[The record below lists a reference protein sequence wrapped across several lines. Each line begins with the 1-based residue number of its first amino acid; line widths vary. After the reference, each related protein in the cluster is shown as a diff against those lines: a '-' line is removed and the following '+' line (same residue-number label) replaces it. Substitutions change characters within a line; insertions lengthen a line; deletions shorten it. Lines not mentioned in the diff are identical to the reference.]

1 MKFLLLLDD
10 TYSNQQFIDHVKG
23 RLSKLENAELCVCI
37 LHDSKFVDSDTQ
49 ILLTILMKEKQRCP
63 IIVDPKVA
71 KFYPEILKLQESVVL
86 FNHETMIARDSDE
99 YSLFTEALAAAHG
112 ARIDYIDKNFHDI
125 ENDKHLTVVD
135 IASHYVSDDYFIHMS
150 KIYNLEH
157 KRYPTLLLPR
167 CVINDATSEEELV
180 SFYENRNE
188 YVMQAGLVTSKH
200 SDRNYD
206 NPIQFDDIM
215 IHSFGLMKHIIA
227 SKPLFNKKV

>member
-23 RLSKLENAELCVCI
+23 RLSKLENVELGVCL
-37 LHDSKFVDSDTQ
+37 LHDSKAIDSDTQ
-49 ILLTILMKEKQRCP
+49 ILLTILMKEKHRCP

-71 KFYPEILKLQESVVL
+71 KFYPEILKLQESTVL
-86 FNHETMIARDSDE
+86 FKHETMIARDSDE

-112 ARIDYIDKNFHDI
+112 ARIDYIDKNFHDL

-135 IASHYVSDDYFIHMS
+135 ISTHYASDDYFEHMS

-167 CVINDATSEEELV
+167 CVINDASNESDLI

-188 YVMQAGLVTSKH
+188 YIIQAGLLSSKI
-200 SDRNYD
+200 SDVNYS
-206 NPIQFDDIM
+206 NMQFDDIM
-215 IHSFGLMKHIIA
+215 IHSFGLMKHVIA
-227 SKPLFNKKV
+227 SHPLFNKKV